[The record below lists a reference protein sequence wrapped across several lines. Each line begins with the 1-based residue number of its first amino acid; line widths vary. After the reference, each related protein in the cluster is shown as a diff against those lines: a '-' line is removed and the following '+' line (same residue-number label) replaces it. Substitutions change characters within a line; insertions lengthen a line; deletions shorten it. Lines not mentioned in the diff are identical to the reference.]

1 MTQLNK
7 IQSIIFLAGGALM
20 VIGAGCFAMMWQ
32 QRLTCWVFS
41 SGRPDVHHHA
51 TVADLRGHRPHHPPA
66 QAHPGLCQPDVILAG
81 LLMADNAY
89 GFFRPL
95 FSNAVDYVNYIFNK
109 WVILL
114 LAAAI
119 LEVYTVHR
127 IDHELSQKNI
137 KE

>member
-32 QRLTCWVFS
+32 QRLTCWVFLLGALMFTTMQQSRPTRVPTSPSAGS
-41 SGRPDVHHHA
+41 SASRA
-51 TVADLRGHRPHHPPA
+51 
-66 QAHPGLCQPDVILAG
+66 CQPDVHPGRLSHGRQRLRVLPSA
-81 LLMADNAY
+81 
-89 GFFRPL
+89 

-119 LEVYTVHR
+119 WRFTPFIALITNYPKKT
-127 IDHELSQKNI
+127 
-137 KE
+137 